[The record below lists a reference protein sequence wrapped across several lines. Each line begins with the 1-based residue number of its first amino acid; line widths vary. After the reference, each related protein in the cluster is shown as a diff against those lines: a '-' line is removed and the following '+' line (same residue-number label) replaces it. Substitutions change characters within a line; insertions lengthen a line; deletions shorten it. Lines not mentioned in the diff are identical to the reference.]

1 MAWHS
6 INQAQKLTGKSRR
19 TIYRDM
25 ASGRVSWRT
34 NQAGHR
40 EVDTTELIRVYGDLS
55 PVGTPSSHSVSHV
68 NGTEKNDILLTEI
81 KALRAEVM
89 ELKQMML
96 RIEFKPDVELNQPVD
111 ANKKRWWKIFGL

>member
-6 INQAQKLTGKSRR
+6 VSQAQKLTGKSRR

-40 EVDTTELIRVYGDLS
+40 EIDTTELIRVYGELS
-55 PVGTPSSHSVSHV
+55 LLGTQGRHTVSQV
-68 NGTEKNDILLTEI
+68 SDTEKKDELLAEI
-81 KALRAEVM
+81 QALRAEVM

-96 RIEFKPDVELNQPVD
+96 RIEFKPDVELNQQVD
-111 ANKKRWWKIFGL
+111 TNKKRWWKIFGL